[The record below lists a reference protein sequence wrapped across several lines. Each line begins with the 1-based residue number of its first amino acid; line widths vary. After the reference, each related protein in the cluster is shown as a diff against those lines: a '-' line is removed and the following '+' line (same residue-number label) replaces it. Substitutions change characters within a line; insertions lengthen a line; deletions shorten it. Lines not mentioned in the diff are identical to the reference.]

1 MVVESGFSSDDTE
14 SEDRWF
20 HHAVIIENPNRG
32 WIVEAQVT
40 VSYLSASGELLDGIT
55 ASSIRLVD
63 ILPGARVASVDERQY
78 MERDEDVDHLAI
90 ELEVLSWQTIEGPV
104 GSLAFSNVT
113 TTPSDYAPGWYDTYG
128 CVHSAFADPLV
139 FNVSSVYR
147 NQAGHILGGNEH
159 AVSVGAAGSNDFTGD
174 NDPGEEAIAEDVT
187 TEMYWSI
194 NAISFSDLP

>member
-1 MVVESGFSSDDTE
+1 LPAAPSNSRRRAAHCFRKLARHSALCWTQIQSPSRNAAIPWSWSLAFPFDDTE

-20 HHAVIIENPNRG
+20 HHAVVIENPNRG

-104 GSLAFSNVT
+104 GNLAFSNVT
-113 TTPSDYAPGWYDTYG
+113 TTSSDHAPGWYDTY
-128 CVHSAFADPLV
+128 
-139 FNVSSVYR
+139 
-147 NQAGHILGGNEH
+147 
-159 AVSVGAAGSNDFTGD
+159 
-174 NDPGEEAIAEDVT
+174 
-187 TEMYWSI
+187 
-194 NAISFSDLP
+194 